1 MALLILL
8 VLIGT
13 PIIEIAVFIEVGD
26 RFGLWPTVGG
36 VLATA
41 AIGMTIIRIQGL
53 TVLSRAQEN
62 LQADRFPALEI
73 FDGVCLVLAGA
84 MLITPG
90 FVTDTFGFLLLVV
103 PLRRLA
109 AQSALAYAS
118 RCGFSAT
125 PSGSAGAG
133 YGGTVIDGE
142 FQEVSEASE
151 THDNDNVADPPR
163 LPDQTVVRNDDP

>member
-13 PIIEIAVFIEVGD
+13 PIVEIAVFIEVGD
-26 RFGLWPTVGG
+26 RVGLWPTVGG
-36 VLATA
+36 ILATA
-41 AIGMTIIRIQGL
+41 AIGMAIIRIQGF

-62 LQADRFPALEI
+62 LQAERFPALEI

-90 FVTDTFGFLLLVV
+90 FVTDTFGFLLLIV

-109 AQSALAYAS
+109 ARGAWSYAS
-118 RCGFSAT
+118 RRGFNAPPNRGT
-125 PSGSAGAG
+125 GTVHGT
-133 YGGTVIDGE
+133 TVIDGE
-142 FQEVSEASE
+142 FQEVPDDPEMQDA
-151 THDNDNVADPPR
+151 DNSTDR
-163 LPDQTVVRNDDP
+163 LQLPDQTVVRNDDP